1 MIFSGIELL
10 FFFLGFLTCFMIVGV
25 FYLNKRNQLDWK
37 SWISIGLGAFLLL
50 FCLAWSVSSVLEG
63 EPRAASMGMV
73 VFGIPALILLTLGLR
88 LSLGKNV

>member
-10 FFFLGFLTCFMIVGV
+10 FFFLGFLSCLMITGV
-25 FYLNKRNQLDWK
+25 FQLNKRNRLDWK

-50 FCLAWSVSSVLEG
+50 FCIAWSASSVLEG

-88 LSLGKNV
+88 LSLKKKV